1 MNNKMQECILAH
13 NGQLCYAIAS
23 NTSKENRCQLIYIRN
38 NSIYIDEDW
47 WGNTFEL
54 NPQNESHIKAK
65 EFFFVRAK
73 HIIEEKELELGVL
86 KAKLLEIG
94 ESIPLPIVEDINES
108 SNNFNIKTIAPADEP
123 VPKAGEQE

>member
-1 MNNKMQECILAH
+1 MNNKTQECILAH

-23 NTSKENRCQLIYIRN
+23 NTFKENRCQLIYIRN

-47 WGNTFEL
+47 WGNTFEF

-73 HIIEEKELELGVL
+73 HIIEEKELELGII
-86 KAKLLEIG
+86 KAKLLEI
-94 ESIPLPIVEDINES
+94 SKNISLPIAEDINEFS
-108 SNNFNIKTIAPADEP
+108 SNFNIKTIEPANES

>member
-1 MNNKMQECILAH
+1 MSNKIQEAIITDCGH
-13 NGQLCYAIAS
+13 LCYAIAS
-23 NTSKENRCQLIYIRN
+23 STSKENRCQLLHIRSN
-38 NSIYIDEDW
+38 NVYFNDDY
-47 WGNTFEL
+47 WGNISEF

-123 VPKAGEQE
+123 APKAGEQE

>member
-1 MNNKMQECILAH
+1 MNNKTQECILAH

-123 VPKAGEQE
+123 VPEAGEQE

>member
-1 MNNKMQECILAH
+1 MNNKTQECILAH

-73 HIIEEKELELGVL
+73 HIIKEKELELGVL

-123 VPKAGEQE
+123 TPKAGEQE

>member
-1 MNNKMQECILAH
+1 MNNKTQECILAH

-73 HIIEEKELELGVL
+73 HIIKEKELELGVL

-123 VPKAGEQE
+123 TQKAGEE

>member
-73 HIIEEKELELGVL
+73 HIIKEKELELGVL
-86 KAKLLEIG
+86 KAKLLEVSK
-94 ESIPLPIVEDINES
+94 EFSPIIAQDINKYLE
-108 SNNFNIKTIAPADEP
+108 TTAPANELRKRQ
-123 VPKAGEQE
+123 VSRNENSM

>member
-1 MNNKMQECILAH
+1 MNNKIQECILAH

-73 HIIEEKELELGVL
+73 HIIKEKELELGVL

-123 VPKAGEQE
+123 VPKAGEEE

>member
-1 MNNKMQECILAH
+1 MSNKIQEAIITDCGH
-13 NGQLCYAIAS
+13 LCYAIAS
-23 NTSKENRCQLIYIRN
+23 STSKENRCQLLHIRSN
-38 NSIYIDEDW
+38 NVYFNDDY
-47 WGNTFEL
+47 WGNIYEF

-73 HIIEEKELELGVL
+73 HIIKEKELELGVL

-108 SNNFNIKTIAPADEP
+108 SNNFNIKTIEPANEL
-123 VPKAGEQE
+123 VTKVGEQE

>member
-23 NTSKENRCQLIYIRN
+23 NTSKENRCHLLHIRSNNIYFN
-38 NSIYIDEDW
+38 EDY
-47 WGNTFEL
+47 WGNISEF

-65 EFFFVRAK
+65 EFFFTRAK

-86 KAKLLEIG
+86 KAKLLEISR
-94 ESIPLPIVEDINES
+94 SISLPIVEDTNES
-108 SNNFNIKTIAPADEP
+108 SNNFNIKTIASADEP

>member
-86 KAKLLEIG
+86 KAKLLEVSK
-94 ESIPLPIVEDINES
+94 EFSPIIAQDINKYLE
-108 SNNFNIKTIAPADEP
+108 TTAPANEP
-123 VPKAGEQE
+123 AQKAGEE

>member
-1 MNNKMQECILAH
+1 MSNKIQEAIITDCGH
-13 NGQLCYAIAS
+13 LCYAIAS
-23 NTSKENRCQLIYIRN
+23 STSKENRCQLLHIRSN
-38 NSIYIDEDW
+38 NVYFNDDY
-47 WGNTFEL
+47 WGNISEF

-86 KAKLLEIG
+86 KAKLLEI
-94 ESIPLPIVEDINES
+94 SKNISLPIAEDIKEF
-108 SNNFNIKTIAPADEP
+108 SNNFNIKTIEPADEP